1 MTLHSVIG
9 FETYGTLHL
18 DAGFDGR
25 TGSTAQ
31 MLSWDFGVPN
41 GEYLRYMAVRE
52 GVVVGA
58 PGSAGVFRTQYVDL
72 PGALELDCGRSLEQV
87 RIAYEMYGRL
97 SPAKDNVVLVCHA
110 LSGDAHAAGW
120 SDEPDAPSAVDGFG
134 ADERGIK
141 PRGGLGWWDGMIGPG
156 KAFDTDRYCVVCTN
170 LIGSCR
176 GSTGPSSIN
185 PATGKPYGLDFP
197 VITVADM
204 VRAEKRALELLGIER
219 LLAVGG
225 GSLGG
230 MRALEWT
237 VAYPDSVRSCIS
249 IASTARL
256 ASQGVA
262 WNAIAR
268 NAIMADPAWQ
278 GGYYYGTGRVPTA
291 GIGIARMVGH
301 VTYLSAESM
310 REKFDRRLQERDRY
324 SFTLTEPDFAVES
337 YLRYQADSFA
347 HRFDPNS
354 YLYISRA
361 LTYFDLAR
369 DYGHGSL
376 ERALASVSARY
387 LLVSFSSDWLYP
399 PRDSQDLERAL
410 RANAKRVEHHLIDA
424 SYGHDSFLLEEA
436 RQAPIIAAF
445 LEEVMNDD

>member
-1 MTLHSVIG
+1 M
-9 FETYGTLHL
+9 
-18 DAGFDGR
+18 A
-25 TGSTAQ
+25 
-31 MLSWDFGVPN
+31 
-41 GEYLRYMAVRE
+41 LRD

-58 PGSAGVFRTQYVDL
+58 PGSAGVFGTRFVDL
-72 PGALELDCGRSLEQV
+72 PEPLRLDCGRSLEQV
-87 RIAYEMYGRL
+87 RIAYEAYGRL

-120 SDEPDAPSAVDGFG
+120 SDEPEAPSAVDGFG
-134 ADERGIK
+134 ADDRGIK

-156 KAFDTDRYCVVCTN
+156 KAFDTERYHVVCTN

-185 PATGKPYGLDFP
+185 PSTGRPYGLDFP
-197 VITVADM
+197 VITVGDM
-204 VRAEKRALELLGIER
+204 VRAEKRALELLGIEK
-219 LLAVGG
+219 LLAIGG

-230 MRALEWT
+230 MRALEWC
-237 VAYPDSVRSCIS
+237 VAYPDTVRACIS

-268 NAIMADPAWQ
+268 NAIMADPDWQ
-278 GGYYYGTGRVPTA
+278 RGDYYGTGRSPTA

-301 VTYLSAESM
+301 ITYLSAESM
-310 REKFDRRLQERDRY
+310 RQKFDRRLQDRDRY
-324 SFTLTEPDFAVES
+324 SFTVTEPDFAVES
-337 YLRYQADSFA
+337 YLRHQADSFA
-347 HRFDPNS
+347 GRFDANS

-369 DYGHGSL
+369 DHGGGSL
-376 ERALASVSARY
+376 ERALADVSARY
-387 LLVSFSSDWLYP
+387 LLMSFSSDWLYP
-399 PRDSQDLERAL
+399 PRDSQELEAAL
-410 RANAKRVEHHLIDA
+410 RSNGKYVEHHLIEA

-445 LEEVMNDD
+445 LEEVMHHG